1 MCFICVLNSFRK
13 KSLLKQK
20 KHLNIYIGSGK
31 FVPMLKEIWNAEN
44 LNFSI
49 HLLNYIG

>member
-1 MCFICVLNSFRK
+1 MFSSNICFII
-13 KSLLKQK
+13 Q
-20 KHLNIYIGSGK
+20 NILIWVILIHIIELSGK
-31 FVPMLKEIWNAEN
+31 FVPMLKENWNAEN